1 MKNCYLIYGREIRL
15 AVERFA
21 PLTGVGMMNVPRTEE
36 PGMARLSESRCP
48 FKRKSLIN

>member
-1 MKNCYLIYGREIRL
+1 MKNCYLIYGREIRP

-36 PGMARLSESRCP
+36 HAPAYRVVASV
-48 FKRKSLIN
+48 